1 MWNLDSTWL
10 LWLAEHS
17 LFQDGGKSLMLAIVA
32 ALCIGLSKA
41 GLAGT
46 ATLNVVLMAEAFG
59 AKESVGVVLP
69 LLIVADMMG
78 YFINRNA
85 GSWSAVWKMAF
96 PAMVGV
102 VVGAWLFDT
111 IDTAAARIVIG
122 WLIIGLLAFK
132 LLLDAYQAKLLAMT
146 EHRVFAWAMGCMAGV
161 VTMLANAAG
170 PVMTV
175 YLLSQRLEKKEWLG
189 VFSRFFL
196 FMNIFKVPFSTKI
209 GIINAPSLVTN
220 LILLPAVIA
229 GVIIGWQVLKRI
241 PQKPFEWLLFALTL
255 VAAVCLIVER

>member
-1 MWNLDSTWL
+1 MLDSTWL
-10 LWLAEHS
+10 QWLADHS
-17 LFQDGGKSLMLAIVA
+17 LFRGDGMTLLLALIA

-46 ATLNVVLMAEAFG
+46 ATLNVVLMAKAFG

-69 LLIVADMMG
+69 LLIVADFMG
-78 YFINRNA
+78 FMINRKG
-85 GSWSAVWKMAF
+85 GSWRPVWLMAV
-96 PAMVGV
+96 PAMIGV
-102 VVGAWLFDT
+102 AVGAWLFDI
-111 IDTAAARIVIG
+111 IDKDAARTVIG

-132 LLLDAYQAKLLAMT
+132 VVLDTWHSTFVKLT
-146 EHRVFAWAMGCMAGV
+146 EHRVFAWTMGCMAGL

-196 FMNIFKVPFSTKI
+196 FINLFKVPFSQNL
-209 GIINAPSLVTN
+209 GIINTPSLMTN

-229 GVIIGWQVLKRI
+229 GILIGWQVLKRI
-241 PQKPFEWLLFALTL
+241 PQKPFEWLLFGLTL
-255 VAAVCLIVER
+255 VAAVWLVVG